1 MLPPVDG
8 LLVLPPVVPPVE
20 GLFVLPPV
28 EGLFVLSFVVSLSSK
43 ELLSSLGSVIF
54 SLILLS
60 FITESLFS
68 FSFFLPQ
75 AVKKVKRIKHIINF
89 FFICNYTSLF
99 FFNYIIFETK
109 KAAIYATF
117 SNLDLIPSTPIN
129 FNNSYKS
136 GV

>member
-8 LLVLPPVVPPVE
+8 LLVLPPVVPPVLPPVEGLFVLPPVVPPVE

-28 EGLFVLSFVVSLSSK
+28 EGLVVLPPVEGLFVLSFVVSLSSE

-89 FFICNYTSLF
+89 FFI
-99 FFNYIIFETK
+99 
-109 KAAIYATF
+109 
-117 SNLDLIPSTPIN
+117 
-129 FNNSYKS
+129 
-136 GV
+136 